1 MLVLELFINLA
12 VNTIVIDNKQT
23 DGHMSDSNW
32 VPIRHS
38 LLSIVY
44 IYDLIL
50 RLVLINF

>member
-23 DGHMSDSNW
+23 DGHVSDST
-32 VPIRHS
+32 